1 VIYIKVLI
9 NENNVPK
16 IYVQLKDI
24 LYLRENDVDMPDS
37 IIRKVFP
44 DDQSI
49 INKNNILSYMGFNDE
64 MEIEF
69 FNRQD
74 FIIDLNEYKNLSL
87 KAIEEKGNQ
96 LIELINKIAIK
107 YNDLNNEDREI
118 NRDIKQMYNH
128 LKYKLDSIA
137 YIYALKKKE
146 LSPSFVKNDS
156 ISYQYRKNKKAVKSH
171 E

>member
-1 VIYIKVLI
+1 VIYIKILI
-9 NENNVPK
+9 NENNIPK
-16 IYVQLKDI
+16 IYVQLRDI
-24 LYLRENDVDMPDS
+24 LYLKENDVDMPNS
-37 IIRKVFP
+37 IIKKVFP
-44 DDQSI
+44 DNQSI
-49 INKNNILSYMGFNDE
+49 INKNNVLSYISFSDE
-64 MEIEF
+64 TEIEF

-96 LIELINKIAIK
+96 LVELINKIAIK

-128 LKYKLDSIA
+128 LKYKFDSIA
-137 YIYALKKKE
+137 YIYSLRQKE
-146 LSPSFVKNDS
+146 LSPAFIKNDTKA
-156 ISYQYRKNKKAVKSH
+156 YQYKKKTVKTH